1 MDPRNPLNPYSES
14 PSYSYLLHSQNFQYG
29 SYPST
34 QYPSEIPPYS
44 SQQPDGP
51 PEREDPAVASKE
63 RRQWTPAD
71 DEVVISAWLNTSKD
85 AVVGNEQK
93 SGTFWKRVAEYCE
106 STPHAKES
114 GEPREWLHIKQRWQ
128 KINDLTNKFC
138 GAYSAAER
146 QITSGQSETDVL
158 KMAYDIYYADHKRKF
173 NLEYAWCVLRFE
185 QKWLSLNTP
194 KPTKP
199 TGSAKRKA
207 GEECSSTTVGDEE
220 VRPEG
225 VKAAKARRKV
235 GQGKSLADV
244 TTVMEMK
251 ERLSKVAILDT
262 LLAKTGP
269 LSEAE
274 EIVKNKLLAQ
284 YF

>member
-1 MDPRNPLNPYSES
+1 MDSRNPLNPYSES

-51 PEREDPAVASKE
+51 PKREDPALASKE

-93 SGTFWKRVAEYCE
+93 SGTFWKRVAEYYE

-114 GEPREWLHIKQRWQ
+114 
-128 KINDLTNKFC
+128 
-138 GAYSAAER
+138 AER

-185 QKWLSLNTP
+185 QKWLMT
-194 KPTKP
+194 
-199 TGSAKRKA
+199 
-207 GEECSSTTVGDEE
+207 SSTTVGDEE

-251 ERLSKVAILDT
+251 ERLSKLAILDT

-269 LSEAE
+269 LSKAE
-274 EIVKNKLLAQ
+274 EIVKNKLFAQ

>member
-1 MDPRNPLNPYSES
+1 MDSRNPLNPYSES

-63 RRQWTPAD
+63 RRQWTVD

-85 AVVGNEQK
+85 AMVGNEQK
-93 SGTFWKRVAEYCE
+93 SGTFWKRVAEYYE

-128 KINDLTNKFC
+128 KINDITNKFC

-146 QITSGQSETDVL
+146 QITSGQSKTDV
-158 KMAYDIYYADHKRKF
+158 
-173 NLEYAWCVLRFE
+173 
-185 QKWLSLNTP
+185 
-194 KPTKP
+194 
-199 TGSAKRKA
+199 
-207 GEECSSTTVGDEE
+207 
-220 VRPEG
+220 
-225 VKAAKARRKV
+225 
-235 GQGKSLADV
+235 
-244 TTVMEMK
+244 
-251 ERLSKVAILDT
+251 
-262 LLAKTGP
+262 
-269 LSEAE
+269 
-274 EIVKNKLLAQ
+274 
-284 YF
+284 